1 MNNFVSWSKIVGV
14 VGLVLGGLATLVGG
28 YADMLDKEESKKTME
43 IEIRK
48 EVSRQLALRDGK
60 KG

>member
-14 VGLVLGGLATLVGG
+14 IGLALGGLATLVGG

-43 IEIRK
+43 LEIRK